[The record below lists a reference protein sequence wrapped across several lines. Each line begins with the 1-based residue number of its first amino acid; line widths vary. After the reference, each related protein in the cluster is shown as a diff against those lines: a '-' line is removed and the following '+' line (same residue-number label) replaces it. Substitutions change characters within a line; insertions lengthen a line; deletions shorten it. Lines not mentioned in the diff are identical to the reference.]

1 MPAWTISVRGWEQR
15 LAQVGYLLATRNA
28 LRSMKVRNA
37 RIPTEEA
44 VTYQKPRSFMLRA
57 RATPDRVTAIIE
69 AYLQVD
75 KARANRW
82 VGPPSLKA
90 LLLLPVCSTKLK

>member
-1 MPAWTISVRGWEQR
+1 M
-15 LAQVGYLLATRNA
+15 AQVGYLLATRNA
-28 LRSMKVRNA
+28 LRSMRVRNA

-44 VTYQKPRSFMLRA
+44 VTYQKLRGLMLRA

-75 KARANRW
+75 NAKANRR
-82 VGPPSLKA
+82 VGPPSSKA
-90 LLLLPVCSTKLK
+90 LLLLLPVCSTKLK